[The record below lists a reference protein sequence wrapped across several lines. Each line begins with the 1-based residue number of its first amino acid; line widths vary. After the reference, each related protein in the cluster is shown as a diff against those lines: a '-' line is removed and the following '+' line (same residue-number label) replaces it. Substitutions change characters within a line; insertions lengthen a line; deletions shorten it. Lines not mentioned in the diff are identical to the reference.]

1 MNLDPFR
8 ALAAGWLE
16 EADRY
21 AADGAMVRAE
31 KLLQRVACELTA
43 AWQDWQTEQL
53 DTSQAAT
60 ESGYSEARLRELVRE
75 GAIPDSRPPGSQ
87 GPIRIRRCDLPRK
100 PGAPALSAVDDLA
113 ERILMG

>member
-1 MNLDPFR
+1 MDAFR
-8 ALAAGWLE
+8 TIADRWLE

-21 AADGAMVRAE
+21 AVDGAMVRAD
-31 KLLQRVACELTA
+31 KLLQRVAGELTA

-53 DTSQAAT
+53 NTAQAAT

-87 GPIRIRRCDLPRK
+87 GPIQIRRCDLPRK
-100 PGAPALSAVDDLA
+100 PGAPALSVVDDLA
-113 ERILMG
+113 ERILGG

>member
-1 MNLDPFR
+1 MDPFR
-8 ALAAGWLE
+8 TIAAGWLE

-21 AADGAMVRAE
+21 AADGAMVRADR
-31 KLLQRVACELTA
+31 LLLRVASELTA

-53 DTSQAAT
+53 NTAPAAT

-75 GAIPDSRPPGSQ
+75 GNIPDNRPPGSR

-100 PGAPALSAVDDLA
+100 PSAPKLSAVDDLA
-113 ERILMG
+113 EQILGA